1 MKRGVNGAGWRRG
14 RADGRGYHR
23 PMNAPRI
30 QLGLLALTMAA
41 SSAASAAECSVK
53 VVDGWVR
60 LPPAAMPMMAG
71 FGRIENPCA
80 KPATITGASSAAFGE
95 VDMHETRVVDGV
107 SRMRAVP
114 ELRIAPGES
123 ATFKPGGLHLMLME
137 PGAALKPGSKVAI
150 EFKLKDGGKAL
161 GEFVVKK
168 AGE

>member
-1 MKRGVNGAGWRRG
+1 
-14 RADGRGYHR
+14 
-23 PMNAPRI
+23 MNATRI
-30 QLGLLALTMAA
+30 RLGLLALTMTA
-41 SSAASAAECSVK
+41 SSVASAADCSLK

-71 FGRIENPCA
+71 FGRIENPCGN
-80 KPATITGASSAAFGE
+80 PAVIVGASSAAFGD
-95 VDMHETRVVDGV
+95 VSLHETRVVDGV
-107 SRMRAVP
+107 SRMRPMP

-123 ATFKPGGLHLMLME
+123 AVLKPGGLHLMLMD

-150 EFKLKDGGKAL
+150 EFKLKDSSKAL